1 MAYANLELH
10 FERTS
15 TGYKT
20 RVTTPAGEGQGEFA
34 APLSETEIDAFFGQ
48 VGEALNP
55 REITLSAA
63 TSTVSPEVFQSLGKK
78 LFDTVFQGE
87 VRDLLERSLGLLE
100 KENKHLRLR
109 LHLNGVP
116 ELAQLPWEYLYHRD
130 FLALSAETPVVRY
143 LDVPQSIKPLSIKPP
158 LNILVVIASPS
169 DYPQL
174 NVEAEWERLQEA
186 LKELRGRGLI
196 TLKRLAKPTVDELQ
210 RELRQG
216 DYHVFHFI
224 GHGDFDPGTRAGT
237 LLFEDD
243 QGKGRMVQSQVLK
256 ILLHDEST
264 LRLAVLNACRG
275 ARSSQQDPL
284 LGTAQSLV
292 TAGIPAVVAM
302 QFAVSDALAITFAR
316 SFYEAIAD
324 NVPVEAALSEARK
337 TMFANQ
343 TSNTLAEWGT
353 PVLFMR
359 SEEGALLNL
368 AYTEALSGL
377 ASLTELARTS
387 PEVQRAVMSYR
398 NDFMTTRGSIDVLG
412 NYKDLHDQLHQLQ
425 YNCYSLIVSKLRSVT
440 LPGASAVAEELQSND
455 TLLENSEVMLL
466 NLIETIRRI
475 IGRGSFPTYDITWL
489 SYLEEA
495 HEGLGET
502 LVTWNITTLK
512 RVRNSLDRVLNIQP
526 AKINAELEFT
536 ARHLN
541 LPQVVKDMT
550 SLRDQLASLKLE
562 SKTVTQF
569 ASGVEALMRLDER
582 LASLLKQHAAWQTV
596 DTYLRTLVDSGIK
609 TRLEND
615 PDLFKDDWRELVH
628 GKVQGFPQD
637 SADGLS
643 GKLEDY
649 ATKIEE
655 ALTQLNVA
663 LLEKQLELYRRCV
676 GLRFFR
682 VDADLKMSCDEL
694 RKVGEPLDALLGV
707 LEVVT

>member
-10 FERTS
+10 FERTT

-20 RVTTPAGEGQGEFA
+20 RATTPAGEGWGEFA
-34 APLSETEIDAFFGQ
+34 APFAEAEVDAFFKQ
-48 VGEALNP
+48 IGETLNA
-55 REITLSAA
+55 REISLS
-63 TSTVSPEVFQSLGKK
+63 TSTPTATPELFQNLGKK

-109 LHLNGVP
+109 LHLNQVP

-130 FLALSAETPVVRY
+130 FLALSAETPIIRY
-143 LDVPQSIKPLSIKPP
+143 LDVPQGIKPLNIKPP
-158 LNILVVIASPS
+158 LNILVMIASPS
-169 DYPQL
+169 DYPKLQ
-174 NVEAEWERLQEA
+174 VEVEWEHLQEA
-186 LKELRGRGLI
+186 LKELKGRGLV

-210 RELRQG
+210 RELRQEN
-216 DYHVFHFI
+216 YHVFHFI

-237 LLFEDD
+237 LLFEDE
-243 QGKGRMVQSQVLK
+243 QGKGRMVQGQVLK
-256 ILLHDEST
+256 ILLHDENT
-264 LRLAVLNACRG
+264 LRLAILNACKG
-275 ARSSQQDPL
+275 ARTSKQDPL
-284 LGTAQSLV
+284 LGTAQGLV
-292 TAGIPAVVAM
+292 AAGVPAVVAM

-316 SFYEAIAD
+316 SFYQALAD
-324 NVPVEAALSEARK
+324 NIPVEAALSEARK

-343 TSNTLAEWGT
+343 AQNTLAEWGT

-359 SEEGALLNL
+359 AEEGALLNL

-387 PEVQRAVMSYR
+387 PEVQRAVVSYR
-398 NDFMTTRGSIDVLG
+398 NDFMAARGGIDVLG

-425 YNCYSLIVSKLRSVT
+425 YNCYSLIVSKIRSVT
-440 LPGASAVAEELQSND
+440 TAGTGAVADELQNND

-466 NLIETIRRI
+466 NLTETIRRI
-475 IGRGSFPTYDITWL
+475 IGRGSFSNYDTAWL
-489 SYLEEA
+489 SYLEQA
-495 HEGLGET
+495 HKALGET
-502 LVTWNITTLK
+502 LLTWDIANLK
-512 RVRNSLDRVLNIQP
+512 RVRSYLDRVLNIQP

-541 LPQVVKDMT
+541 LPQVVKDMMA
-550 SLRDQLASLKLE
+550 LRDTLASLKLE
-562 SKTVTQF
+562 STTVTQF

-582 LASLLKQHAAWQTV
+582 LASLLKRHAAWQTI
-596 DTYLRTLVDSGIK
+596 DTYLRTLLDSGIK
-609 TRLEND
+609 TRLESD
-615 PDLFKDDWRELVH
+615 PEFFKDDWRELVH
-628 GKVQGFPQD
+628 GKVQEFQD
-637 SADGLS
+637 VADGLS
-643 GKLEDY
+643 GRLSDY

-655 ALTQLNVA
+655 ALTQGNA
-663 LLEKQLELYRRCV
+663 ASLEKQLELYRRCV

-682 VDADLKMSCDEL
+682 VDSDLKTSCDEL